1 MSTQKIINYL
11 DIYGYTPNL
20 YIGGFKSYGSILG
33 IMSSISSIIL
43 SFLITLYFFLKLFNT
58 NEFTVVSSEITP
70 EGIESIELSS
80 KTFYFGFGLQDPLT
94 YKPILDETIYYP
106 KIYYRLGQRHKEEGF
121 IWYNKSLEFGV
132 CELSD
137 FNNEYQ
143 KFFVNYDLSNMYCIK
158 NLNESIRGIFKKSEY
173 SLIFVELFQCVNTT
187 EKSNCKPQDVID
199 YYLNGTFLSLDYQDI
214 AIDHT
219 NFKNPGVP
227 SIGEFYTT
235 VSKNYYKEIHIYY
248 KKVVVESDRGW
259 IFTNYK
265 KREYTQYDKSEDMIS
280 FKSSSDGNFLEF
292 SIKFGDKITK
302 YYRTYTKAQTIIS
315 NIGGFLRFIE
325 VVFRVICY
333 IFVDNQIYQHI
344 INKLFYIGNKQNNT
358 QNKLIKFQT
367 NYINFNNSKKN
378 FSNIKSNLFKKK
390 NTQKINNHI
399 TSNLSRQSY
408 EQSPLFLDKNNDNNR
423 NLNLNSLSNKILINN
438 TYIHASINNSMNY
451 LPKNYSYVKLKSY
464 SKNLN
469 LTYCQRFYSRLIAKG
484 DSNIIKLYKKGIGL
498 IKQKLDVISIVRNSL
513 QFSFLKSI
521 ILNKEHILVLDHII
535 KFELNKQENDI
546 SLISL
551 DNVEKIKSD
560 AKDAYN
566 IIADR
571 SMKKKN
577 EFNFIDIYFVEL
589 LNEQFNNCFNK
600 NK

>member
-1 MSTQKIINYL
+1 
-11 DIYGYTPNL
+11 
-20 YIGGFKSYGSILG
+20 
-33 IMSSISSIIL
+33 
-43 SFLITLYFFLKLFNT
+43 
-58 NEFTVVSSEITP
+58 
-70 EGIESIELSS
+70 
-80 KTFYFGFGLQDPLT
+80 
-94 YKPILDETIYYP
+94 
-106 KIYYRLGQRHKEEGF
+106 
-121 IWYNKSLEFGV
+121 
-132 CELSD
+132 
-137 FNNEYQ
+137 
-143 KFFVNYDLSNMYCIK
+143 MYCIK
-158 NLNESIRGIFKKSEY
+158 NLNESIKGIFKKSEY

-187 EKSNCKPQDVID
+187 EKSNCKPQNIID
-199 YYLNGTFLSLDYQDI
+199 YYLNGTFLSLNYQDI
-214 AIDHT
+214 AIDHN

-259 IFTNYK
+259 IFTNFK
-265 KREYTQYDKSEDMIS
+265 SREYTQYDKSEDMIS

-367 NYINFNNSKKN
+367 NYINFNKSKKN

-498 IKQKLDVISIVRNSL
+498 IKQKLDVISIIRNSL

>member
-1 MSTQKIINYL
+1 MVNQWLINYL
-11 DIYGYTPNL
+11 DIYGFTPNL
-20 YIGGFKSYGSILG
+20 FIGGYKSYGSIFG
-33 IMSSISSIIL
+33 VISSISSIIL

-58 NEFTVVSSEITP
+58 NEFTVVSSEVTP
-70 EGIESIELSS
+70 EGIETIELSS

-106 KIYYRLGQRHKEEGF
+106 KIYYRFGQRNKEEGF
-121 IWYNKSLEFGV
+121 IWYNKSLEFGI
-132 CELSD
+132 CKLKD
-137 FNNEYQ
+137 FDKNYQ
-143 KFFVNYDLSNMYCIK
+143 KFFINYDLSNMYCIK
-158 NLNESIRGIFKKSEY
+158 NLNESIKGIFKKSEY

-187 EKSNCKPQDVID
+187 EKSNCKPQNIID

-265 KREYTQYDKSEDMIS
+265 SKEYTQYDKSEDMIS

-292 SIKFGDKITK
+292 SIKFGDKITT

-325 VVFRVICY
+325 FIFRVLCY
-333 IFVDNQIYQHI
+333 IFVDNKIYQNI
-344 INKLFYIGNKQNNT
+344 INKFFFINDNPVQC
-358 QNKLIKFQT
+358 KLIKFQT
-367 NYINFNNSKKN
+367 DFNKSIKK
-378 FSNIKSNLFKKK
+378 ISNLKSKIFKGK
-390 NTQKINNHI
+390 NAQTVNSHI
-399 TSNLSRQSY
+399 SSNMSRQSY
-408 EQSPLFLDKNNDNNR
+408 EQSPLFLDKTQDNNR
-423 NLNLNSLSNKILINN
+423 NLKLNSMSNKNLNIINIYNSLNN
-438 TYIHASINNSMNY
+438 SINF
-451 LPKNYSYVKLKSY
+451 LPKNYSNAKSK

-469 LTYCQRFYSRLIAKG
+469 LNYCQRFYSRLIIKG
-484 DSNIIKLYKKGIGL
+484 GSNTIKLYKKGIEL
-498 IKQKLDVISIVRNSL
+498 IKQKLDVISIIRNCF

-521 ILNKEHILVLDHII
+521 ILNKEHILVMDHII
-535 KFELNKQENDI
+535 KLELNEQKIDF
-546 SLISL
+546 SLNSF
-551 DNVEKIKSD
+551 DNIEKINSEIN
-560 AKDAYN
+560 DAYN
-566 IIADR
+566 LIVNR
-571 SMKKKN
+571 FNNELNNMKKNRNN
-577 EFNFIDIYFVEL
+577 ELDYMDFYFIEL
-589 LNEQFNNCFNK
+589 LNEQFNNYHKK